1 MLYCKKFDYNNL
13 PALQQKIISILPNWI
28 VDDDLLRETLF
39 CTDGEVSGYWGIQ
52 SDQDFNK
59 NILESQEGKDVISFF
74 GLDEMMIDFVH
85 FSLLLPNELYGKHID
100 GGDHIVS
107 LNIPVL
113 NCEKS
118 IIQFFESKREPI
130 YRTAFDQEVMSFNEI
145 PEKDIIILQEEI
157 TDKIY
162 ALNTK
167 VPHDLIGN
175 NTQTRVAVCLRLNSN
190 IIKNVEDI

>member
-1 MLYCKKFDYNNL
+1 MFSKKFSYDKL
-13 PALQQKIISILPNWI
+13 SELQQKIISILPNWI
-28 VDDDLLRETLF
+28 TNEKLLKETLF

-52 SDQDFNK
+52 LDRNFNDQFLN
-59 NILESQEGKDVISFF
+59 SQEGKDLLSHF

-85 FSLLLPNELYGKHID
+85 FSLLLPNEIYGKHVD

-130 YRTAFDQEVMSFNEI
+130 YRTAFNQEVMSFNEI
-145 PEKDIIILQEEI
+145 PEEDIIILHEEM
-157 TDKIY
+157 TDEIY